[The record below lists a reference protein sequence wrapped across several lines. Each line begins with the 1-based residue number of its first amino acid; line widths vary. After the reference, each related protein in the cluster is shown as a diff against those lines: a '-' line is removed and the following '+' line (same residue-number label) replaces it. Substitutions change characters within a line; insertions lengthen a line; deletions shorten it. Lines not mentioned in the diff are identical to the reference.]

1 MKTELI
7 QEFQL
12 LQMSRANKIAEDLA
26 ERVISSV
33 DSLNEKVSTSITKRG
48 KMLMMLES
56 RLNFSTLRRL
66 KTRFFK
72 S

>member
-26 ERVISSV
+26 DRVISSV
-33 DSLNEKVSTSITKRG
+33 DALNEKVSTSITKRG
-48 KMLMMLES
+48 KMLMMLEN
-56 RLNFSTLRRL
+56 RLNLSSL
-66 KTRFFK
+66 KRFQKRFFK